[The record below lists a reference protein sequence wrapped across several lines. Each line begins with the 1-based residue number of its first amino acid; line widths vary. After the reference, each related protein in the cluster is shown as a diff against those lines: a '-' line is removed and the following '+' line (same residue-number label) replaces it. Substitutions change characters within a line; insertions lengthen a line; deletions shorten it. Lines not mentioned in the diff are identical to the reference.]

1 MENTY
6 DQYTNHRVSP
16 LTQLSSKFH
25 DNRLIRQRKLISGKD
40 VSWLDEILNN
50 NQKKIILIYKRLLEK
65 DTLLIKTCL
74 Y

>member
-16 LTQLSSKFH
+16 LIQLPSKFH

-40 VSWLDEILNN
+40 VSWLDGILNN